1 MNNILD
7 FLQIFE
13 DETDNEHMLTKSQIL
28 GKLEERG
35 YEGINEKQFYRKIK
49 ELQSYGYP
57 VEMKRCKQTKYFMRK
72 I

>member
-28 GKLEERG
+28 GKLEEGG
-35 YEGINEKQFYRKIK
+35 YRIK
-49 ELQSYGYP
+49 LCAILRVQNKFE
-57 VEMKRCKQTKYFMRK
+57 E
-72 I
+72 